1 MRPCTMRTGIFIT
14 LGEADRRL
22 EALVADGNTAQKHVW
37 RARIVLMS
45 ADGIG
50 TSAIAAAADTA
61 KTTVWR
67 WPARFMEEG
76 VDVAGQDQA
85 ARKAARGQRQDRDC
99 RYDDAEAAAP

>member
-1 MRPCTMRTGIFIT
+1 MRPCATRTGIT

-22 EALVADGNTAQKHVW
+22 EALVADGDTAPKPVW
-37 RARIVLMS
+37 RVRIVLMS

-67 WPARFMEEG
+67 PARFMEEG
-76 VDVAGQDQA
+76 VDGVL
-85 ARKAARGQRQDRDC
+85 RDKT
-99 RYDDAEAAAP
+99 RPPGRLPTAYDKTATVVTMTLKPPPP

>member
-37 RARIVLMS
+37 R
-45 ADGIG
+45 
-50 TSAIAAAADTA
+50 
-61 KTTVWR
+61 

-85 ARKAARGQRQDRDC
+85 ARKAARGLRQDRDC